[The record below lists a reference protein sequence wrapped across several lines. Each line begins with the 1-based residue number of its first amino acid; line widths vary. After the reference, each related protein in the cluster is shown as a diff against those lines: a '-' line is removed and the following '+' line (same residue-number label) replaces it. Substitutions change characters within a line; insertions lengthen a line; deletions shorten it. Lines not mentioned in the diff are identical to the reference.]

1 MEEQVEQFA
10 RVAGSL
16 IKAMAVLVNRI
27 ARIRAHPKI
36 AQP

>member
-1 MEEQVEQFA
+1 MEELVGQFV

-16 IKAMAVLVNRI
+16 TKAMAVLVNRI
-27 ARIRAHPKI
+27 ARIWVHPKI